1 MRSYSNRPTGPLAVA
16 SGVIILGSPRV
27 AAAFRRFLFFL
38 FVVVFL
44 IRAIVALRGRLFSAL
59 IDAAWE
65 TGGAAL
71 DCCSSFAVSRF
82 LVCFCVRVGAILM
95 FVSSSFSFF
104 FLSVLP
110 REAFLLFAFLLCF
123 VSFSSPSVFVAVI
136 VRLGG

>member
-1 MRSYSNRPTGPLAVA
+1 M
-16 SGVIILGSPRV
+16 
-27 AAAFRRFLFFL
+27 
-38 FVVVFL
+38 FL

-82 LVCFCVRVGAILM
+82 LVCSCVRVGAILM
-95 FVSSSFSFF
+95 FVSSSFSF

-123 VSFSSPSVFVAVI
+123 VSFSSPSVLVAVI